1 MRQLTGADDVG
12 RELLLVMHP
21 AEVRL
26 VLEGLW
32 MKALVEE
39 ITGNQPIDGTMAQSR
54 KKKVLA
60 GQRSGSRRNNK

>member
-1 MRQLTGADDVG
+1 MKQLPGVDDVG

-21 AEVRL
+21 VGVRL
-26 VLEGLW
+26 VAEGMW

-39 ITGNQPIDGTMAQSR
+39 ITGNQPIDGTMGKSR

-60 GQRSGSRRNNK
+60 GQHSGSRRNNK